1 MAEPTEPD
9 NPYIGPQPFTEGQKE
24 LFSGRAQEARTLY
37 YLLMAERIVM
47 LYSLSGAGKTSL
59 INAGLLPEVRGRQ
72 GHRFRIYENIRV
84 TKDSSPGDTDEK
96 RYILSVLRG
105 LEEQRQE
112 GDPAELSDEVLNK
125 TSLADYLE
133 ARLPERDQ
141 EEPKPEEP
149 EIPRFIL
156 LIFDQFEEIL
166 TTDPTD
172 TKGKETFFNAL
183 SEALENPHVWTLF
196 ALREDYLP
204 AFDPY
209 RLRIPTRLRNTFRLE
224 MLAPERAK
232 EAIQEP
238 ASKKGVP
245 FSDDAANKLLE
256 DLRRV
261 GSTGEEKFSLSIE
274 PLHLQ
279 LVCHQL
285 WKRRTPRQGDT
296 ITAADLP
303 EGTSL
308 DQSLRVYYDKTIQEI
323 AGSDFAQE
331 RRIRN
336 WFSQKLIVQGIRHQV
351 RAGEDL
357 PVEIIRRLVNAHLV
371 RHEER
376 RGGDW
381 YELAHDRLIAPVLES
396 QKAWKEKN
404 LPFFQQQAE
413 LWEKKGKPNGMLLSG
428 ETLEEAKAFAEAK
441 PNLLNKTDCEFLERS
456 GEAEDQR
463 TLLQNLFIV
472 IIIACILIVVFYIR
486 AEGQRRVS
494 ESRRLAAKAL
504 HNIPIDPN
512 LSIVLALYGIDIVDD
527 IQAKDALNVAVQES
541 RLLQIVENAHKMGE
555 GENEIIHDIF
565 AVAFSP
571 DGQYLATA
579 GADNTAKLWKVSPA
593 DDPILSLHLTL
604 KGHNEEVNSVAF
616 SPHGQLLATA
626 SGEIGESEDRTVRL
640 WDIETGEERH
650 VMDGHT
656 DVVYSVDFSP
666 DGDYVVSASEDET
679 VRIWDVDTGEMVQEF
694 SSGGVSGEATFS
706 PVSDTDYHIATAD
719 ADGKGRV
726 WEWNPTTVPTPTQIL
741 TLTGHTHEVF
751 GIAYRPDGHMLA
763 TASKDGTYGVWD
775 TTTGGK
781 PLFFDP
787 AHDNIITDVA
797 FSSNGMFLATAGG
810 DRVAQVWYIEDRR
823 AEFGAQNGTALP
835 HSLFVLAGHTDLVNG
850 VAFSPKNQLIATVSR
865 DGSIHLWNGTV
876 FHSLLVT
883 SIDFSPAPDGEKEHL
898 ATGGAD
904 GMVKVW
910 TVDPYAHPN
919 QVFQQTHIFTS
930 HTDVVEQVA
939 FSPDGR
945 FLASAS
951 FDGSVRVHDV
961 ITGQETSS
969 YTHNGKDQATAV
981 AFSPDS
987 MRLAGVF
994 SDKFEPKGEIMVWNH
1009 TNGETPTLTIPL
1021 EGPINDIV
1029 FSPSERA
1036 DLVVAYGSSPE
1047 HNSAVMVYDK
1057 DGEWEKKLELDIAE
1071 VNRLTFCTDT
1081 NTRTVLA
1088 MSTTVL
1094 AMTSEEGKMQLW
1106 DASADNPAAWSNWGE
1121 SFMVSS
1127 EAIVG
1132 LDCNSNRTGF
1142 LSLAVGG
1149 FEGIGRIW
1157 NVNNITTMG
1166 VKEVWRFSHERNIE
1180 DVAFTSD
1187 GTHLAITNG
1196 TSINLYPLDVERL
1209 KKMACSRVT
1218 TNTLNAHECEQYL
1231 GERPCPPLPCPTTP
1245 IDEPDGKMETKE

>member
-1 MAEPTEPD
+1 MAD
-9 NPYIGPQPFTEGQKE
+9 NLSNPYPGPEPFRKE
-24 LFSGRAQEARTLY
+24 NRNVFFGRAQETRTLY

-59 INAGLLPEVRGRQ
+59 INAGLLPEISDSERQ
-72 GHRFRIYENIRV
+72 GHRFRIYKNIRV
-84 TKDSSPGDTDEK
+84 TQDPSPGDTDENH
-96 RYILSVLRG
+96 YILSVLRG
-105 LEEQRQE
+105 LEEQRQKD
-112 GDPAELSDEVLNK
+112 DPAELSDEALKK

-141 EEPKPEEP
+141 EQQEREKPEK
-149 EIPRFIL
+149 PRFIL

-166 TTDPTD
+166 TTGPTN
-172 TKGKETFFNAL
+172 TEGKEAFFNAL
-183 SEALENPHVWTLF
+183 SEALENPRVWALF

-209 RLRIPTRLRNTFRLE
+209 RLRIPSRLRNTFRLE
-224 MLAPERAK
+224 MLAPEKAK

-238 ASKKGVP
+238 ASEKSVT
-245 FSDDAANKLLE
+245 FSDDAANKLLA

-261 GSTGEEKFSLSIE
+261 GSTGEEKFSPSIE

-285 WKRRTPRQGDT
+285 WEKRNPSQGDT

-308 DQSLRVYYDKTIQEI
+308 DQTLRVYYDKTIQEI
-323 AGSDFAQE
+323 AGGDFAQE
-331 RRIRN
+331 RRIRD

-371 RHEER
+371 RREER
-376 RGGDW
+376 RGGNW

-428 ETLEEAKAFAEAK
+428 ETLEEAETFAKAE
-441 PNLLNKTDCEFLERS
+441 PHRLNKTDREFLERS
-456 GEAEDQR
+456 REAEDQR
-463 TLLQNLFIV
+463 THLRNLFIGLL
-472 IIIACILIVVFYIR
+472 IAFILAGVFYIR
-486 AEGQRRVS
+486 AENQRHVS
-494 ESRRLAAKAL
+494 ESRRLAAEAL

-512 LSIVLALYGIDIVDD
+512 LSIALALYGVDIADD
-527 IQAKDALNVAVQES
+527 IQAKGALNVAVQES
-541 RLLQIVENAHKMGE
+541 RLLQIVEDAHKTGE
-555 GENEIIHDIF
+555 GEDEIIHDIF

-593 DDPILSLHLTL
+593 DDPILSLHRTL
-604 KGHNEEVNSVAF
+604 EGHNEEVNSVAF
-616 SPHGQLLATA
+616 SPDGRYLATA
-626 SGEIGESEDRTVRL
+626 SGEIGRSTDKTVRL
-640 WDIETGEERH
+640 WDVETGTS
-650 VMDGHT
+650 VYTMSGHT
-656 DVVYSVDFSP
+656 DVVYSVDFSA
-666 DGDYVVSASEDET
+666 DGKYIVSTSEDKT
-679 VRIWDVDTGEMVQEF
+679 VRIWDVKTKSKVQTF
-694 SSGGVSGEATFS
+694 SSGEVVSGEATFS
-706 PVSDTDYHIATAD
+706 PISGDEYEIATAD

-726 WEWNPTTVPTPTQIL
+726 WKWNPTTVPTPTQIL

-751 GIAYRPDGHMLA
+751 GVAYRSDGHMLA
-763 TASKDGTYGVWD
+763 TASKDGTYGVWE
-775 TTTGGK
+775 TTTGEK

-787 AHDNIITDVA
+787 AHDDIITDVA
-797 FSSNGMFLATAGG
+797 FSSNGTFLATAGG

-823 AEFGAQNGTALP
+823 AEFGEQNGTALP
-835 HSLFVLAGHTDLVNG
+835 HSLFVLAGHTGPVNG
-850 VAFSPKNQLIATVSR
+850 VAFSPYNQFIATVSR
-865 DGSIHLWNGTV
+865 DGSIRLWNGTV

-883 SIDFSPAPDGEKEHL
+883 SIDFSPAPDGKQEHL
-898 ATGGAD
+898 ATGSAD

-910 TVDPYAHPN
+910 TIDPYAHPN
-919 QVFQQTHIFTS
+919 RVFQQTHIFTS
-930 HTDVVEQVA
+930 HTDVVEHVA
-939 FSPDGR
+939 FSPDGQ
-945 FLASAS
+945 FLASDS
-951 FDGSVRVHDV
+951 LDGSVRVRDV
-961 ITGQETSS
+961 ITGQETFSH
-969 YTHNGKDQATAV
+969 THKTKDQANAV

-994 SDKFEPKGEIMVWNH
+994 SDGEERSFPISQ
-1009 TNGETPTLTIPL
+1009 ER
-1021 EGPINDIV
+1021 PINDIV
-1029 FSPSERA
+1029 FSLPDGA
-1036 DLVVAYGSSPE
+1036 YLVVAYGSSPA
-1047 HNSAVMVYDK
+1047 HNPAVLVYDK
-1057 DGEWEKKLELDIAE
+1057 DGWRETLELDIAE
-1071 VNRLTFCTDT
+1071 VNRLIFCTDA

-1088 MSTTVL
+1088 MASK
-1094 AMTSEEGKMQLW
+1094 EGKVQLW
-1106 DASADNPAAWSNWGE
+1106 DASADDPAAWSNWGE
-1121 SFMVSS
+1121 PFTVSS

-1132 LDCNSNRTGF
+1132 LDCNSNRTGY

-1157 NVNNITTMG
+1157 NVDTTTMMG
-1166 VKEVWRFSHERNIE
+1166 VEEVWRFSHERNIE

-1245 IDEPDGKMETKE
+1245 TDEPDGKMETKE